1 MIPETSNRPDWPRLV
16 KAALETLKRR
26 LVVQENRFSA
36 LGNYVDDV
44 AAAAAGVPI
53 GGLYRTAS
61 AVKVRVT

>member
-16 KAALETLKRR
+16 KTALQTLLRR
-26 LVVQENRFSA
+26 VKIQENRFSA
-36 LGNYVDDV
+36 LGNYADDI